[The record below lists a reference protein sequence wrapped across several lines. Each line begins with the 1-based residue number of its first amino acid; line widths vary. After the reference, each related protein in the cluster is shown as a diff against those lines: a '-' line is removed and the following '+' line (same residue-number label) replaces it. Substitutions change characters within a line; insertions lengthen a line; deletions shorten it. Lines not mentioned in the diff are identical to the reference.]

1 MKGHL
6 AAIGFRVSESRI
18 SERVYPDGHEA
29 RRSNTINPTSPIRY
43 QAKYFGHK
51 LHVDQKEKLIEY
63 GMTHVMSQDGFSGK
77 VISFLTLPI
86 KNNLA
91 IYDKVY
97 MAIYDKDMI
106 RCTGMC
112 HLHVLLIH
120 DTSPLTYRAAVDI
133 YGLWDQVRKD

>member
-18 SERVYPDGHEA
+18 SESLKRMYPDGHEA
-29 RRSNTINPTSPIRY
+29 RRSNTINCTNPIRY

-51 LHVDQKEKLIEY
+51 LHVDQNEKLIEY
-63 GMTHVMSQDGFSGK
+63 GVTHVMSRDGFSGK

-91 IYDKVY
+91 IYEKVY
-97 MAIYDKDMI
+97 RY
-106 RCTGMC
+106 
-112 HLHVLLIH
+112 VSS
-120 DTSPLTYRAAVDI
+120 DTTHT
-133 YGLWDQVRKD
+133 